1 MQGKCQEMVA
11 TTCAMLQIMQTTD
24 GNRGDGAAVLQVV
37 PATIKPLLAS

>member
-24 GNRGDGAAVLQVV
+24 GNRGDGAAVQVV